1 MLFRIK
7 SCMRW
12 CQQSTLF
19 PRNITAFEWR
29 VFSFSQRIFVLLIVT
44 VDRRKSGFRAQ
55 IVFINYASW
64 LQILIIIIFP
74 AGSWLLP
81 SIHLCPC
88 HPQPPPL
95 QKSVHAWSVF
105 FSWWYDFMVLVPPF
119 EREVFYC
126 VQDSFLDQKTLQ
138 TSKKNSTLC
147 HAAAPRF
154 IKSVFTKFWI
164 NYFPPFYET

>member
-29 VFSFSQRIFVLLIVT
+29 VFSFSQRIFVLFIVT

-95 QKSVHAWSVF
+95 QKMYMH
-105 FSWWYDFMVLVPPF
+105 
-119 EREVFYC
+119 EVFSSP
-126 VQDSFLDQKTLQ
+126 DDMISWFWFLLLRERGLLLCTRQFPWSKNTTDFQKEFYPVPCRG
-138 TSKKNSTLC
+138 STL
-147 HAAAPRF
+147 H
-154 IKSVFTKFWI
+154 
-164 NYFPPFYET
+164 